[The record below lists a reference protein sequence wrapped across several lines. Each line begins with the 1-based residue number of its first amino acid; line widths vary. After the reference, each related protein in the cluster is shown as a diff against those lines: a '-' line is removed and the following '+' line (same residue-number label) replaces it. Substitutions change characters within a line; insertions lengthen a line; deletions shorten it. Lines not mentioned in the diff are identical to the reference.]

1 MDCFA
6 ELLPFDK
13 NPKKRLLQ
21 LSLSFLIDRLQ
32 KVLLSR
38 DRETERER
46 ERERYLH
53 RQSLEMLGH
62 FCGTVMAKREN

>member
-32 KVLLSR
+32 KGAVVKRQR
-38 DRETERER
+38 DRER
-46 ERERYLH
+46 ER
-53 RQSLEMLGH
+53 
-62 FCGTVMAKREN
+62 KREISS